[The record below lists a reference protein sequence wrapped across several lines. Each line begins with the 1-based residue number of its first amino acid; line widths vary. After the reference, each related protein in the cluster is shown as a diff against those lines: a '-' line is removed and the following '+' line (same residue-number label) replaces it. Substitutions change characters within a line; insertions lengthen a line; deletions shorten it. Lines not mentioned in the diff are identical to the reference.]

1 MAASIDFTDFYI
13 LSPDNPNYVSYEMI
27 EDEVIKVIIQK
38 YEMMLFTNKG
48 EVLGMPDFGADLLI
62 LLYETKVSGDSV
74 KQSIIEQIGA
84 YIPEL
89 LNTNFTLDVVFTQDT
104 INYQD
109 MMYIYLKLADYEVYA
124 QIGKSIT

>member
-1 MAASIDFTDFYI
+1 MASIDFTDFYI